1 MVVVNCLRQEIN
13 KSEVSLEYITRSC
26 LNKEGRE
33 GGKARRRKTV
43 KTGSHTGWNW
53 IKTNS

>member
-1 MVVVNCLRQEIN
+1 MVVVNCLRQEID
-13 KSEVSLEYITRSC
+13 KSEVSLEYITRSY
-26 LNKEGRE
+26 LNKEGRK
-33 GGKARRRKTV
+33 GGQEEEKIV